1 MFIDFGAPL
10 LTLKGAEL
18 KEQGDT
24 VNLGTVLCNLMAAQ
38 PSEAGLPVSER
49 RKRFVLS
56 VRIVQAAGPIDVDD
70 TVRLDRTAFQ
80 AGMQK
85 MTDPRSNINRAFM
98 KTDHFEGWAA
108 ISWRYAVGAVRC
120 RASALGI
127 VRFVR
132 VQAAVST

>member
-1 MFIDFGAPL
+1 MLIDFSAPL

-56 VRIVQAAGPIDVDD
+56 VRIVQAAGPIDVDEAD
-70 TVRLDRTAFQ
+70 AAL
-80 AGMQK
+80 
-85 MTDPRSNINRAFM
+85 MTKLVN
-98 KTDHFEGWAA
+98 
-108 ISWRYAVGAVRC
+108 
-120 RASALGI
+120 ASALPPLFSEQITCALEGKPNPL
-127 VRFVR
+127 RAR
-132 VQAAVST
+132 NAAAS